1 MEGGE
6 IEEEME
12 EGMEGGEIDEKME
25 EGIEEEVDEEQ
36 EEGTEGETD
45 EEQEERT
52 EGETDEEGEGAEE
65 GEKDEEQEELIEGE
79 TDEENEEGI
88 EGEKDEEQEEGTGE
102 TDEEQEGTEGRGGV
116 GVGAV
121 KEEGLAQS
129 VGARG
134 GREGRG
140 VAGNPPSVAGTPV
153 EPPRRPESARATAPG
168 RPVEPRRLA
177 GSVRLAGSPP
187 PLAESPKPAG
197 SVGRAETEELVE
209 RDERF
214 RVVRAARSAI
224 LTVLLA
230 SEELAR
236 SLGLVASEELRRV
249 TLPSRVSSAESLL
262 PSVMVSCWGKR
273 EISRATRNEES
284 ATKRNYEN

>member
-1 MEGGE
+1 MEGRE
-6 IEEEME
+6 IDEEME
-12 EGMEGGEIDEKME
+12 G
-25 EGIEEEVDEEQ
+25 GIEEEVEEQEEGKEEGEIDEEQ

-45 EEQEERT
+45 EEQ
-52 EGETDEEGEGAEE
+52 GEGAEE
-65 GEKDEEQEELIEGE
+65 GEKDEEQEELMEGE
-79 TDEENEEGI
+79 TDEEKEEGT
-88 EGEKDEEQEEGTGE
+88 GEKDEEQEEGTEGE
-102 TDEEQEGTEGRGGV
+102 TDEKQGEGTEGRGGV

-121 KEEGLAQS
+121 KEEGLALS

-140 VAGNPPSVAGTPV
+140 VAGNPPSVAGTLV
-153 EPPRRPESARATAPG
+153 EPPRRPESARATASG
-168 RPVEPRRLA
+168 RPVEPR
-177 GSVRLAGSPP
+177 RLAGSPP

-197 SVGRAETEELVE
+197 SVGRAEAEELVE
-209 RDERF
+209 REERF

-224 LTVLLA
+224 LAVLLA

-273 EISRATRNEES
+273 EISRALRNEEC
-284 ATKRNYEN
+284 ATTRNYED

>member
-1 MEGGE
+1 MEGR
-6 IEEEME
+6 
-12 EGMEGGEIDEKME
+12 EIDEEME
-25 EGIEEEVDEEQ
+25 EGIEEEVEQEEGKEEGEIDEEQ

-45 EEQEERT
+45 EEQ
-52 EGETDEEGEGAEE
+52 GEGAEE
-65 GEKDEEQEELIEGE
+65 GEKDEEQEELMEGE
-79 TDEENEEGI
+79 TDEEKEEGI
-88 EGEKDEEQEEGTGE
+88 EGEKDEEQEEGTEGE
-102 TDEEQEGTEGRGGV
+102 TDEGEGEGTEGRGGV

-121 KEEGLAQS
+121 KEEGLALS

-153 EPPRRPESARATAPG
+153 DPPRRPESARATAPG

-177 GSVRLAGSPP
+177 GTVRLAGSPP

-197 SVGRAETEELVE
+197 SVGRAETEELVGTE
-209 RDERF
+209 ERF

-224 LTVLLA
+224 LAVLLA

-273 EISRATRNEES
+273 EISRATRNEEHVI
-284 ATKRNYEN
+284 TRNYED